1 MSWSDLS
8 QPGGHRPPRAADGS
22 VAFFDLD
29 KTIIA
34 TNSVVALSRPFLAG
48 GLLTRRAML
57 RSALAQVMYLLGS
70 ADAEQTER
78 LRVQMSRL
86 VAGWDVDKV
95 RQIIDASL
103 RDSIEASVY
112 TQAVA
117 LMNEHRAAGR
127 PVVIVS
133 ASTQE
138 IVDPMGTA
146 LGVDHVLATRMEIV
160 DGRYT
165 GEIDFYC
172 YGENKASAMRE
183 LADRMGWSMET
194 SFAYSDSITDQPMLD
209 AVGHG
214 VAVNP
219 DRALRRVAAEHGW
232 ETVVF
237 DTTTGLSSFLPRPKR
252 AQVIAAI
259 AVAAVATTVAA
270 LTIARRRR
278 RSA

>member
-1 MSWSDLS
+1 VSWS
-8 QPGGHRPPRAADGS
+8 QPLGPARPRPPRAHDGS

-48 GLLTRRAML
+48 GLLTKRAMI

-86 VAGWDVDKV
+86 VAGWDVSLV

-103 RDSIEASVY
+103 RASIEASVY

-117 LMNEHRAAGR
+117 LIAEHQAAGR

-133 ASTQE
+133 ASTHE
-138 IVDPMGTA
+138 IVEPMGVA
-146 LGVDHVLATRMEIV
+146 LGVEHVIATKMEIV

-172 YGENKASAMRE
+172 YGENKATAMKQ
-183 LADRMGWSMET
+183 LADTMQWSMET
-194 SFAYSDSITDQPMLD
+194 SYAYSDSITDQPMLD

-214 VAVNP
+214 IAVNP
-219 DRALRRVAAEHGW
+219 DRTLRKVAAEHGW
-232 ETVVF
+232 ETVTF
-237 DTTTGLSSFLPRPKR
+237 QATTGLRSMLPRPRR
-252 AQVIAAI
+252 AAVVIAV
-259 AVAAVATTVAA
+259 VAGVLGTAAAAT
-270 LTIARRRR
+270 LMRRRR
-278 RSA
+278 R